1 VKSRLKAIGV
11 MAVIPILVFL
21 VAQCGSTKETG
32 EKEMK
37 TTETAKVQ
45 KASVRAKYQKI
56 KYILPKPVLAVELT
70 DEQIIA
76 AEAAYDEI
84 FTPELLAKR
93 KELLDQIKA
102 QEKDSEENKKL
113 HAEYDETFR
122 PYYADFYK
130 RVWRLLTKEQQEICE
145 EAKK

>member
-1 VKSRLKAIGV
+1 
-11 MAVIPILVFL
+11 VFL
-21 VAQCGSTKETG
+21 VARCGSTNETG
-32 EKEMK
+32 EKEKK
-37 TTETAKVQ
+37 TTEAVKVQ
-45 KASVRAKYQKI
+45 KESVRAKYQKI

-84 FTPELLAKR
+84 FTPEVLAKR
-93 KELLDQIKA
+93 KELLDEIKA
-102 QEKDSEENKKL
+102 QEKDSEEYKKL
-113 HAEYDETFR
+113 HGKYDETFR

-145 EAKK
+145 KAKK